1 MQWGKHKCNQL
12 KAVRKRIADENG
24 IPLKQK
30 ECTYD
35 GPCRGTCPYC
45 EAEMRYL
52 ERMLTHRLRL
62 GKVATVAG
70 LSLGLAACNGPAPTE
85 TPLLTSDSSLT
96 SDTLPMVDT
105 TPSAEDT
112 VYAGIVTH
120 EPPPPPIPP
129 PTGGIDEVI
138 VTGQMEEGGIEEYIE
153 GEIEEDITV
162 FTVVDEDPSFP
173 GGMDSLYAWLANNIQ
188 YPKTAR
194 EYRIVGT
201 VYVTFIVERDG
212 SISYP
217 KILRDIGGGCG
228 KEVLR
233 LVRMMPKW
241 NPGKQ
246 RGETVRVQ
254 FNLPVKFQLE

>member
-12 KAVRKRIADENG
+12 KTVRKRIADENG

-105 TPSAEDT
+105 TSLTEDT
-112 VYAGIVTH
+112 VYPKVTTAGIDT
-120 EPPPPPIPP
+120 EPPPPPIPT

-138 VTGQMEEGGIEEYIE
+138 MTGQMEDEEIE
-153 GEIEEDITV
+153 GEITA
-162 FTVVDEDPSFP
+162 FTVVEEDPSFP

-194 EYRIVGT
+194 EYGIVGK
-201 VYVTFIVERDG
+201 VYVTFVVEPDG
-212 SISYP
+212 SITDP

-246 RGETVRVQ
+246 RGKTVRVQ
-254 FNLPVKFQLE
+254 FNLPVIFQLE